1 MKFYLFAIGWFLAV
15 SSCTQEG
22 HSASPDSGSQ
32 DSPVPSQQSAPA
44 VKISGIKVVK
54 KFPTRGHYVVRVEF
68 SLSGPSSEG
77 LIIRADG
84 SAQSPS
90 KTRPVEVRQLPMT
103 PLSPLRV
110 KAAETTPASLKVV
123 ASGPAPTIV
132 AETHWPYEWITRGGA
147 DAQLALSVVSQD
159 DSSHTINFRIPPPPP
174 PSLPGR

>member
-1 MKFYLFAIGWFLAV
+1 M
-15 SSCTQEG
+15 
-22 HSASPDSGSQ
+22 
-32 DSPVPSQQSAPA
+32 
-44 VKISGIKVVK
+44 KISGIKVVK

-68 SLSGPSSEG
+68 SLWGPSSEG

-103 PLSPLRV
+103 PLYPLQV
-110 KAAETTPASLKVV
+110 KAAETTPAALKVV
-123 ASGPAPTIV
+123 SSGPPLTIV
-132 AETHWPYEWITRGGA
+132 AETHWPYEWITRGGV

-159 DSSHTINFRIPPPPP
+159 DSSRAVNFRIPPPPP